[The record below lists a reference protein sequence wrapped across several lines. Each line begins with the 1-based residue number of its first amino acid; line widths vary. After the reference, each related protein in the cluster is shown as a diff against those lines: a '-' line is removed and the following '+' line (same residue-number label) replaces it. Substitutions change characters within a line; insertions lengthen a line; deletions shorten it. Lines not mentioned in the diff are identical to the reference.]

1 MHTTDPAITST
12 DVSDP
17 LATDDW
23 TQASTSSQGE
33 VVDSNGK
40 ETIVID
46 LDSLLV
52 VAKRELSPK
61 ETDATEPSRME
72 SGELIQNRTMA
83 MESMTEA
90 VELPAP
96 ERASAF
102 FALLEPKIGASRSRK
117 GKKVKKETLSIGK
130 DMPLKSLAS
139 KRETVSSSQ
148 PTSSKSLNHLLC
160 KRQVVGQKGNKILKE
175 NLGGTR
181 QKRNVRQARTRF
193 MLDGKSCTGSRNIAK
208 KSYSC
213 HGYDKSFSQKGD
225 LVRHIRTNTKEKPY
239 SCNECDKSFSEKYSL
254 VRHIRCHT
262 KEKPY
267 SCNECDKSF
276 SQKNSLVRH
285 IRCHTKEKPYS
296 CNECDKPFSE
306 KRDLVRH
313 IRCHTKEKPYS
324 CNECDK
330 SFSQKSD
337 LIRHIRCHTK
347 EKTYSCNECDKSFSR
362 KDNLVCHSRTHAK
375 GKPYPCNECGKSF
388 STKGSL
394 VIHIRTHT
402 KETPFPCNECGKS
415 FSIKGNLVRHIRTHT
430 KERPYPCNECDKSF
444 STKNDL
450 VSHIRSH
457 TKEKPFKLRLSGG
470 NPVFHLVQVIRDEV
484 HVRDLIEMRGNNGQV
499 VSVRPNGH
507 PSG

>member
-1 MHTTDPAITST
+1 MSALPGNYSESSERSSEGTQCRLCMKKNDYYYNIFTSNVACRVTVKDAMHGLLGLEVAVGDGLPTILCPVCLKKLTEFSVFKKICLESDEKLRKFSGINYFGSIQGDEAADDKLGSSADTKDCIQDVIEGTSHLTCSIQTTEIYIPVPDSHQSRANMLCNLKEEDEDPLSGGNYSVMHTTDPAITST
-12 DVSDP
+12 DASDP

-52 VAKRELSPK
+52 LAKRELSSN
-61 ETDATEPSRME
+61 ETDATEPTGME
-72 SGELIQNRTMA
+72 SEALIQNRTMA

-96 ERASAF
+96 VRASAF

-130 DMPLKSLAS
+130 DVPLKSLAP
-139 KRETVSSSQ
+139 KKETVSSSQ
-148 PTSSKSLNHLLC
+148 PTSSKSLNQLLC
-160 KRQVVGQKGNKILKE
+160 KRQVMGQKGNRILKE

-181 QKRNVRQARTRF
+181 QKKNVRQARTRF
-193 MLDGKSCTGSRNIAK
+193 ILDGKSCTGSRNIAK

-213 HGYDKSFSQKGD
+213 HGY
-225 LVRHIRTNTKEKPY
+225 E
-239 SCNECDKSFSEKYSL
+239 
-254 VRHIRCHT
+254 
-262 KEKPY
+262 
-267 SCNECDKSF
+267 
-276 SQKNSLVRH
+276 
-285 IRCHTKEKPYS
+285 
-296 CNECDKPFSE
+296 
-306 KRDLVRH
+306 
-313 IRCHTKEKPYS
+313 
-324 CNECDK
+324 K

-337 LIRHIRCHTK
+337 
-347 EKTYSCNECDKSFSR
+347 
-362 KDNLVCHSRTHAK
+362 
-375 GKPYPCNECGKSF
+375 
-388 STKGSL
+388 
-394 VIHIRTHT
+394 
-402 KETPFPCNECGKS
+402 
-415 FSIKGNLVRHIRTHT
+415 LVRHIRTHT
-430 KERPYPCNECDKSF
+430 KEKPYSCNDCDK
-444 STKNDL
+444 
-450 VSHIRSH
+450 
-457 TKEKPFKLRLSGG
+457 FKLRLSGG